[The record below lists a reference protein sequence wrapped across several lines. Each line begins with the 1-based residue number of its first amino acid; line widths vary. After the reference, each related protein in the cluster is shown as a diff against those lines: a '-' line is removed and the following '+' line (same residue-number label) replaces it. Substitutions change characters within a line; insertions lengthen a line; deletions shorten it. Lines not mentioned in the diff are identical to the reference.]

1 MPKSAVSTPTQPAE
15 QAKLPATLA
24 SLVKPFLG
32 YLQVE
37 CGLSANTMDAYGRDV
52 RYLLESFATKGAHT
66 LSRVTPRHVV
76 EHMQNLH
83 SKRGLAGESVVRHL
97 ASVRIFFR
105 WAIATDRMDTDPS
118 DILERPSRWRRLP
131 DVLSPSQTKRLL
143 AVPSEVDLYGG
154 DGSLRLRDAAMLELM
169 YASGL
174 RASEVCS
181 IDLRDLADTLG
192 VIRIT
197 GKGGRQRL
205 VPMGVPAREA
215 VTAYINDARP
225 KLAARNMTGNQRLLL
240 SVRGRALTRIA
251 VWQIVDRNANAAGL
265 RVHPHM
271 LRHSFATH
279 LLGGGADLRVV
290 QEMLG
295 HSDIA
300 TTQIYTHVDR
310 TQIKAMHKK
319 FHPRG

>member
-1 MPKSAVSTPTQPAE
+1 MPKTVDPTRKHPTE
-15 QAKLPATLA
+15 RAKLPATLA

-52 RYLLESFATKGAHT
+52 RYLLESFAAKGTHS

-76 EHMQNLH
+76 EHMQKLH
-83 SKRGLAGESVVRHL
+83 SERGLAGESVVRHL

-105 WAIATDRMDTDPS
+105 WAIATNRMDTDPS

-131 DVLSPSQTKRLL
+131 DVLSPAMTKRLL
-143 AVPSEVDLYGG
+143 SVPKDVDLYGG
-154 DGSLRLRDAAMLELM
+154 DGPLRLRDAAMLELM

-181 IDLRDLADTLG
+181 MELRDVADTLG

-215 VTAYINDARP
+215 VMVYLNDARP
-225 KLAARNMTGNQRLLL
+225 VLAARNHAGSQRLLL

-251 VWQIVDRNANAAGL
+251 VWQIVDRNAKTAGL
-265 RVHPHM
+265 KVHPHM